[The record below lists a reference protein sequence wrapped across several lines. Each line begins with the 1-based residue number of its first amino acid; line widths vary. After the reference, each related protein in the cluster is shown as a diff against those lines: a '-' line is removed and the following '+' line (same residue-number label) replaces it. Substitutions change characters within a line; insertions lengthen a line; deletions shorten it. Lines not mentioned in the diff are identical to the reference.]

1 MLTSSYSIFYLL
13 LIFFVVLVILVVVIT
28 GKFIFKKVLLLFKYT
43 TNYTKY
49 QENKN
54 AHTHKNTNISVIFI
68 LWFIMFKNK
77 YKRIKQGFNLYVSNK
92 IIKSNEI
99 SKISE

>member
-1 MLTSSYSIFYLL
+1 MCVLTSSYFNFFL
-13 LIFFVVLVILVVVIT
+13 LIFVVLVIFIVVIT

-54 AHTHKNTNISVIFI
+54 AHTQNANISVIFHS
-68 LWFIMFKNK
+68 FIC
-77 YKRIKQGFNLYVSNK
+77 V
-92 IIKSNEI
+92 
-99 SKISE
+99 